1 MLVPMPPPC
10 FSGHSAKRTA
20 SRIILE
26 VCHGM
31 NPNLGLVCITS
42 GESVRYRTTTRKQ
55 LLSLPLKDQ
64 KRKLR
69 EIYEINLTRFGNAID
84 YCLKEGIKLYR
95 LISGAFPFSDEKI
108 GRGILDSMR
117 DELAEQG
124 KRAMQNGLR
133 VVMHPDQFVVLNSES
148 EQVVK
153 NSIKILEMH
162 AHTLDL
168 FGLPQTAWTALEI
181 HGGKGGRS
189 EQLVRAIEG
198 LDDNIR
204 SRLALENDERI
215 YSAAEIHSICKEAG
229 VPMVFDA
236 HHHIVYEDLESYDD
250 PSVEKY
256 FEAAAGTWPDRSWQM
271 VHISNGKEFF
281 RDPRHH
287 DLISVMPR
295 CCRKAPW
302 IEVEAKSK
310 EFAIQKIRLE
320 ARYG

>member
-1 MLVPMPPPC
+1 MNP
-10 FSGHSAKRTA
+10 
-20 SRIILE
+20 
-26 VCHGM
+26 

-42 GESVRYRTTTRKQ
+42 GESVRYRTITRKQ
-55 LLSLPLKDQ
+55 LLSLSPKDQ

-69 EIYEINLTRFGNAID
+69 EIYEANLLRFGNAID

-108 GRGILDSMR
+108 GRDIIDSMQ
-117 DELAEQG
+117 DELAAQG
-124 KRAMQNGLR
+124 KRAIHNGLR

-168 FGLPQTAWTALEI
+168 LSLPQTAWTALEI

-189 EQLVRAIEG
+189 EQLVHAIEN
-198 LDDNIR
+198 LNKNIR
-204 SRLALENDERI
+204 SRLVLENDERI
-215 YSAAEIHSICKEAG
+215 YSAAEIHSICKKAK

-236 HHHIVYEDLESYDD
+236 HHHVVHEKLNSYDD
-250 PSVEKY
+250 PSVEEY
-256 FEAAAGTWPDRSWQM
+256 LEAAAKTWPDRSWQM

-281 RDPRHH
+281 QDPRHH
-287 DLISVMPR
+287 DLISIMPR
-295 CCRKAPW
+295 CYRKAPW

-310 EFAIQKIRLE
+310 EFAIQKLRIE